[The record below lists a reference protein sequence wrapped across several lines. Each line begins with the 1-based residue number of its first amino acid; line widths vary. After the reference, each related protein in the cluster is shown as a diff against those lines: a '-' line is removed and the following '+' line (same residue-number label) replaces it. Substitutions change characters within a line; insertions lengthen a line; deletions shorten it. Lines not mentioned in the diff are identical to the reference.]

1 MEESTM
7 SYQLIVRRAQ
17 DTQPGNLLTLPWEE
31 FPVSTPF
38 VDAVTGNPASFDTT
52 VQATWDEE
60 YLYIRFMCEDR
71 DIVATMVNRDDPLY
85 EEEVVEVFIAP
96 ENLSQYY
103 EFNLSP
109 RNVVFDSLISHDGK
123 QHHGDPSWDCSGLIH
138 RVIRKE
144 NNGGGEFGSWEGL
157 LAIPF
162 SCLGVKPERDMVL
175 RANFFR
181 IKRAPH
187 DEYMAWSPT
196 MRNPANFHVPQA
208 FGELKLV

>member
-1 MEESTM
+1 MEGNGGIYDELSADCEADPGHAAWR
-7 SYQLIVRRAQ
+7 SAQ
-17 DTQPGNLLTLPWEE
+17 SALEE

-38 VDAVTGNPASFDTT
+38 VDAVTGNPASFDTS
-52 VQATWDEE
+52 VQAAWDEE
-60 YLYIRFMCEDR
+60 YLYIRFLCEDK

-96 ENLSQYY
+96 ENLNQYY

-109 RNVVFDSLISHDGK
+109 RNVVFDSFITHDGK
-123 QHHGDPSWDCSGLIH
+123 KHQGDPSWDCPGLIH

-162 SCLGVKPERDMVL
+162 SCLGVEPNGIWFCE
-175 RANFFR
+175 
-181 IKRAPH
+181 
-187 DEYMAWSPT
+187 
-196 MRNPANFHVPQA
+196 
-208 FGELKLV
+208 